1 LSNFEEFKIGTKVF
15 LDGEYGVVVDLKK
28 HENSTIIRWDTRK
41 ENDFEDWCSMWL
53 SFVQMG
59 GKLIDQNYQ
68 FTYINDD
75 GSVKDKI

>member
-1 LSNFEEFKIGTKVF
+1 MSNFEEFKIGTKVF

-28 HENSTIIRWDTRK
+28 HENS
-41 ENDFEDWCSMWL
+41 WCSMWL